1 MRCQA
6 QVPGIQDEWKL
17 LSGGKRVIVSVLLP
31 HVVGAVRPLWAG
43 SGLQSWDPEM
53 GMDEGFLAWVN

>member
-31 HVVGAVRPLWAG
+31 YVVGAVQQLWAG
-43 SGLQSWDPEM
+43 SGL
-53 GMDEGFLAWVN
+53 